1 VSDALNDAGN
11 FIEGS
16 NDPSTMDSRGLTQ
29 ADRRQGMFSGLTQ
42 LGATLL
48 AAGQPMYGPDR
59 ARILSQLG
67 NVPAAIQNTEVGRQQ
82 QQMLGMK
89 NQQAQMQMKQMAQM
103 RSVLQS
109 PEFQQKLA
117 GLDPSTAAL
126 LKAAAAGGDMATVAK
141 IYDSMQPKMS
151 YSGVV
156 FDPRRGLV
164 IDPFTGTRM
173 SLNGPQ
179 GGQGT
184 PQTPGNA
191 LFQFQRTP
199 GLDPDATDTK
209 LLGSLPPMMRANV
222 ESWLQGKLP
231 VPTSSA
237 MKDPRIQQQLA
248 LAHTIDPSFDAAN
261 YPTRLK
267 IMKDLTSGT
276 PFNNV
281 IAPARKFLNHGATY
295 LQTWDQ
301 MGLDDGPKSFV
312 TNPLKVA
319 KLQAQRNG
327 LVDAAQTNLQ
337 TMKTEYEKFMGGK
350 GQLTDLA
357 RKMENDLSLS
367 GSASQQREVI
377 GKMVQLMQGQLD
389 PYVEQRKQVLGK
401 SGYMS
406 SDLLD
411 DMSRK
416 SLQYVQN
423 WHPAQEG
430 GAAAPAEGG
439 AAAPAEGAQPQAAS
453 PAEGA
458 QPQAASPT
466 QLPPTTMY
474 EFRRNPQTGKL
485 QRRLR
490 QGAMTDGR

>member
-1 VSDALNDAGN
+1 MSFLDGLSDDLKSAGD
-11 FIEGS
+11 FISGS

-29 ADRRQGMFSGLTQ
+29 ADRRQGMYSGLTQ
-42 LGATLL
+42 LGGLL
-48 AAGQPMYGPDR
+48 MAAGQPMYGADR

-67 NVPAAIQNTEVGRQQ
+67 SVPQAIQNTEVGRQQ

-89 NQQAQMQMKQMAQM
+89 NQQAQMQMRQMAQM
-103 RSVLQS
+103 RAVLQS
-109 PEFQQKLA
+109 PDFQKQLA

-164 IDPFTGTRM
+164 IDPFSGTRM
-173 SLNGPQ
+173 SLNGPV

-184 PQTPGNA
+184 PQVPGNA

-199 GLDPDATDTK
+199 GIADDETDTK
-209 LLGSLPPMMRANV
+209 LLNSLPPMMKANV

-261 YPTRLK
+261 YPTRMK

-281 IAPARKFLNHGATY
+281 IAPARKFLNHAASY
-295 LQTWDQ
+295 LNTWDQ
-301 MGLDDGPKSFV
+301 LGLDDGPKSFV
-312 TNPLKVA
+312 TNPLKVK

-337 TMKTEYEKFMGGK
+337 GLKEEFEKFMGGK
-350 GQLTDLA
+350 GQLTDMA
-357 RKMENDLSLS
+357 RQAENDLSLA
-367 GSASQQREVI
+367 GSRSQQREVI
-377 GKMVQLMQGQLD
+377 GKMVELMHGQLD
-389 PYVEQRKQVLGK
+389 PYVEQRQQVLGK

-406 SDLLD
+406 QDLLD
-411 DMSRK
+411 NQSRQ
-416 SLQYVQN
+416 SLGYIQG
-423 WHPAQEG
+423 WHG
-430 GAAAPAEGG
+430 GPSAEGTPG
-439 AAAPAEGAQPQAAS
+439 AS

-458 QPQAASPT
+458 TPAQASPN
-466 QLPPTTMY
+466 QLPPTMMY
-474 EFRRNPQTGKL
+474 EYRRDPQTGKL

-490 QGAMTDGR
+490 QGAPNGR